1 MASFSLDPLDELTDE
16 QRRKLLEDFAP
27 GPIPTG
33 PMARGVPGFAPLP
46 APKGLGGGFESES
59 IPARAGIDPDLF
71 ARFAAA
77 QQRGSKLDALNALGH
92 GFGADAS
99 LIAGTGINTIA
110 REPGRRAQ
118 PMAELSARLG
128 AERSLKQM
136 DRQREL
142 DAVNLAKTRAE
153 TEKAQA
159 SARSTAEEA
168 AREAAL
174 ASVDSPETEAQR
186 KSTAALLAKNPNV
199 TPELLASLNGL
210 QLRELAKTGTSQI
223 NAEVMADYRNR
234 ALTQQEENAEAQRKL
249 QLYAL
254 AQGWN
259 LANLTLEQRERLAK
273 LEAEEKAKNAAKE
286 ATNKV
291 SEREAKLRGEIL
303 NLAPV
308 KEYQLAG
315 IGLDKVRNAA
325 KDPTPAGDIALIFGY
340 MKTIDP
346 TSVVRETEFATAQN
360 AAGVPDRIRN
370 LYNNLLS
377 GERLNPQQ
385 RKEFISSAESQFQA
399 YEKRTKKLVSGYID
413 LAAREGLNPEN
424 IVLDGLLVDSPPQS
438 ETPPGLK
445 SSTNPTRK
453 TPPTSGAKPKAG
465 SPSRKDK
472 RLDPT
477 KTEAS
482 RTYDSTGKWM
492 RVNYTDGTYGLGP
505 SDKAGK

>member
-1 MASFSLDPLDELTDE
+1 MASFSLEDLTDE
-16 QRRKLLEDFAP
+16 QRQKLLEDFAP
-27 GPIPTG
+27 GPLSTG
-33 PMARGVPGFAPLP
+33 PMARGAQGFAPLP
-46 APKGLGGGFESES
+46 LPKGLGGGFESS
-59 IPARAGIDPDLF
+59 PARAGIDPGLF

-92 GFGADAS
+92 GFGADAA
-99 LIAGTGINTIA
+99 LIAGTGVNTIERDA
-110 REPGRRAQ
+110 RRRSQ
-118 PMAELSARLG
+118 PMAELSATLG
-128 AERSLKQM
+128 AERTIAQQ
-136 DRQREL
+136 DRQKEL
-142 DAVNLAKTRAE
+142 DTVNLAKTKAE

-174 ASVDSPETEAQR
+174 ASVDSPETAAQR

-210 QLRELAKTGTSQI
+210 QLRELSKTGTSQI

-234 ALTQQEENAEAQRKL
+234 ALTQQEENAEAARKL

-273 LEAEEKAKNAAKE
+273 MEAEAKAAKDAKE
-286 ATNKV
+286 ATDKT
-291 SEREAKLRGEIL
+291 SEREGKLRGEIL

-360 AAGVPDRIRN
+360 AAGVPDRVRN
-370 LYNNLLS
+370 LYNNLKS
-377 GERLNPQQ
+377 GERLNPEQ
-385 RKEFISSAESQFQA
+385 RKEFISSAESQFHA
-399 YEKRTKKLVSGYID
+399 YENRAKGLVSGYRE

-424 IVLDGLLVDSPPQS
+424 IILKGLLIDSTQPS
-438 ETPPGLK
+438 GIPGIK
-445 SSTNPTRK
+445 SSTNPSSKPR
-453 TPPTSGAKPKAG
+453 TPAQGDKKKP
-465 SPSRKDK
+465 SIPSRPDRK
-472 RLDPT
+472 LDPT
-477 KTEAS
+477 KKVV
-482 RTYDSTGKWM
+482 STTTSSDGLLF
-492 RVNYTDGTYGLGP
+492 RENYEDGTYGV
-505 SDKAGK
+505 KRIK